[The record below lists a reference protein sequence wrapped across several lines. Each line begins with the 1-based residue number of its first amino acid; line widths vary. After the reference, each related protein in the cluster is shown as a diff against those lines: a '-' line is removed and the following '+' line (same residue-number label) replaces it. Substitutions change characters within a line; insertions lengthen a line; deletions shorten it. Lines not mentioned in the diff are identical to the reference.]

1 MAEGVKQELDDR
13 LVAGEEEAVW
23 IDKPSRDLVMME
35 IEEIMS
41 ETRRE
46 YKIMEYIFKHS
57 KY

>member
-1 MAEGVKQELDDR
+1 MAEGVKQKLDGR

-23 IDKPSRDLVMME
+23 VDKHLRDLAMKE

-46 YKIMEYIFKHS
+46 YKIMGYIFKHS